1 MSRCTRGRWKTR
13 TGGETRPRRQQ
24 RSHGRATAA
33 LQPTT
38 GATWATWA
46 TCWRR
51 TPRTCCT
58 ICSTI
63 STGSG
68 PGDLTDHGDRQRSA
82 AARSAPAPRSDRRRD
97 QHRGATT
104 AAAYPPGQRP
114 RRSDPRPAARSA
126 PATAP
131 PGQRDQRRGLSF
143 YWHMNDAQR
152 AKLDTDKLKGHRRE
166 IIEIDRIRTAPR
178 GALS

>member
-13 TGGETRPRRQQ
+13 TGGETRPRRRQ

-38 GATWATWA
+38 GATWAT
-46 TCWRR
+46 CWRRTWR

-82 AARSAPAPRSDRRRD
+82 AARSAPAPRSDRRCD

-126 PATAP
+126 PAPAIRSILSESTGGRVVSWTPRRSDQPRRVLP
-131 PGQRDQRRGLSF
+131 PGQGYVR
-143 YWHMNDAQR
+143 
-152 AKLDTDKLKGHRRE
+152 
-166 IIEIDRIRTAPR
+166 
-178 GALS
+178 